1 MFFMRKTINS
11 VVVRMSG
18 KACPVLLAGLMGKGM
33 TQSDMD
39 KEAQCIRERCA
50 WWNDK
55 YGMCYVEMIMLRA

>member
-1 MFFMRKTINS
+1 
-11 VVVRMSG
+11 MSG
-18 KACPVLLAGLMGKGM
+18 NTCPVLMAGLMGKGM

-50 WWNDK
+50 WWSDK